1 MACGQSLAAVRSGMA
16 ECTPNLRASYDAA
29 DTTPRSSGRPPTTTA
44 FPFSDGS
51 ASSSTETKKASI
63 STWKMLRGIAS
74 LPLGRIFSMSDL
86 GKLLMVFGA
95 VLLVAGLLL
104 TFAGR
109 MNLPLGRLPGDI
121 VYRGKNTVVYFPLAT
136 SILISIVLSLVF
148 YLAGHFRR

>member
-1 MACGQSLAAVRSGMA
+1 
-16 ECTPNLRASYDAA
+16 
-29 DTTPRSSGRPPTTTA
+29 
-44 FPFSDGS
+44 
-51 ASSSTETKKASI
+51 
-63 STWKMLRGIAS
+63 
-74 LPLGRIFSMSDL
+74 MSDL